1 MHNELITQ
9 DTRTLKVPSVNQTK
23 IHNYNH
29 TRNKKRSSIDKTC
42 GSRLTGTMGG
52 GAPGGGA
59 NEVKGIGT
67 PVGTPEG
74 IPAEEAAA
82 APSSRSRE
90 RERLRDLDR
99 SRRREARG
107 SEGILVVWVAIALV
121 ENEVN

>member
-1 MHNELITQ
+1 MHNELMKQ
-9 DTRTLKVPSVNQTK
+9 DTRTVRVPSVNQPK
-23 IHNYNH
+23 IHHYNH

-59 NEVKGIGT
+59 NEVNGIGT

-74 IPAEEAAA
+74 IPAEAAA
-82 APSSRSRE
+82 ASSRSRE

-107 SEGILVVWVAIALV
+107 SEGILVVWWLV

>member
-1 MHNELITQ
+1 MHNELIIQ

-23 IHNYNH
+23 IHHYNH
-29 TRNKKRSSIDKTC
+29 INTRNKKRSYKTC

-67 PVGTPEG
+67 PVGTPAG
-74 IPAEEAAA
+74 IPADEAEAAAA

-99 SRRREARG
+99 SRRREARAETRREHG
-107 SEGILVVWVAIALV
+107 DAGEEEDV
-121 ENEVN
+121 